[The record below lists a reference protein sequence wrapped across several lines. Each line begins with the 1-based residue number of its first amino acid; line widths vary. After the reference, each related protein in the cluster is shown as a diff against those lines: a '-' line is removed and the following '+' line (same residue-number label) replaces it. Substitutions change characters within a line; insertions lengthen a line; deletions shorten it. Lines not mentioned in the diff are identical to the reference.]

1 MSLAILGLY
10 NFLFYIQVKVFKG
23 KLAIFE
29 KLFQIYV
36 SRFSI
41 KGDLALEIVIYMT
54 RDHFVNLTLNLLN
67 DHLTELL
74 HISILGMQPF

>member
-54 RDHFVNLTLNLLN
+54 RDHFVNLTPNLLN